1 MLKVLLVTTILSTGF
16 STTSTFDTLDECI
29 KYRNQIVDQKEIQ
42 TSCVYA
48 DVKPKTDID
57 YLVEGVARK
66 VLVVLQ
72 AKLTQLFNFRTIFII

>member
-1 MLKVLLVTTILSTGF
+1 MTT
-16 STTSTFDTLDECI
+16 TTTFDNIETCMN
-29 KYRNQIVDQKEIQ
+29 YRDDLITQKEIQ

>member
-1 MLKVLLVTTILSTGF
+1 MVKVLLLSTILSTGM
-16 STTSTFDTLDECI
+16 TTTTTFDNIETCMN
-29 KYRNQIVDQKEIQ
+29 YRDDLITQKGIE

-48 DVKPKTDID
+48 DQEPKTEID
-57 YLVEGVARK
+57 YLAEGVARK